1 MCIVAFAWQVFENM
15 PLFLIS
21 NRDEFYHRPTQRL
34 DYQAEYDIFAGRDLQ
49 SGGTWLGT
57 NKIGKWAIITNYRDG
72 RDKRTFQTSRGHIIQ
87 HYLTSDLSPMQFAK
101 LLQNQQQH
109 FAGFNLIIGNHQQAV
124 YISNRGEAPQALA
137 HGVYVLSN
145 GLMSDDWAKTRHL
158 RKRFT
163 QELLPILQ
171 QHYPTMSN
179 GIIHDDVLNLSF
191 DLLQDHRQRDI
202 DDLPDTGVGIEWEQL
217 LSSTFIQSQNY
228 GTRCSNVLMM
238 TNTYLEWYEKIQHGD
253 EQGLIN
259 AVKYE
264 LAYI

>member
-21 NRDEFYHRPTQRL
+21 NRDELYHRPTQML

-57 NKIGKWAIITNYRDG
+57 TKTGRWAIITNYRNG
-72 RDKRTFQTSRGHIIQ
+72 RDKRTFNTSRGHIVQ

-101 LLQNQQQH
+101 QLQNQQQH
-109 FAGFNLIIGNHQQAV
+109 FAGFNLIVGNHQQAV

-137 HGVYVLSN
+137 NGVYVLSN

-163 QELLPILQ
+163 QELLPVLQ
-171 QHYPTMSN
+171 QHQA
-179 GIIHDDVLNLSF
+179 ILHDDVLNLSF
-191 DLLQDHRQRDI
+191 ELLQDNRQCDI
-202 DDLPDTGVGIEWEQL
+202 DDLPDTGIGIEWEQL

-238 TNTYLEWYEKIQHGD
+238 TDTRLEWYEKIQHGD
-253 EQGLIN
+253 EQGLMN
-259 AVKYE
+259 YVQYD
-264 LAYI
+264 LAYF